1 MERTP
6 VTSSNICSVG
16 YDTDSESLE
25 IEFNNG
31 SVYQY
36 SNVPTGEYEGLLS
49 AESVGKYFH
58 ANIKNR
64 YSFMKL

>member
-6 VTSSNICSVG
+6 VSSSNISAIG
-16 YDTDSESLE
+16 YDAENQVLE
-25 IEFNNG
+25 VEFNNG
-31 SVYQY
+31 SVYSY
-36 SNVPTGEYEGLLS
+36 SGVPSDEYHGFMDADS
-49 AESVGKYFH
+49 KGKYLH

>member
-6 VTSSNICSVG
+6 VTSSDVRAIG
-16 YDTDSESLE
+16 YDADRETLE
-25 IEFNNG
+25 VEFNTG

-36 SNVPTGEYEGLLS
+36 TGVSPGEYEGFLHS
-49 AESVGKYFH
+49 DSKGRYFH

-64 YSFMKL
+64 YSFMKM

>member
-6 VTSSNICSVG
+6 VTSSHIRAAG
-16 YDTDSESLE
+16 YDLDSQTLE
-25 IEFNNG
+25 VEFNNG

-36 SNVPTGEYEGLLS
+36 ASVPLNEYEGLMTADS
-49 AESVGKYFH
+49 QGKYFN

-64 YSFMKL
+64 YSYVKL